1 MGMRI
6 LPTTSPFGLLHIP
19 VIAPTG
25 SGRAATSLKHCAMPF
40 IAFSER
46 VSLSSIALERP
57 FFSAA
62 ERSFA
67 FSPFRRLWLF
77 SSSSAIF
84 KRALF
89 LTPVLSFAIFL
100 DASFAAFAMPKTADA
115 VIRLSLRI
123 SCLHHNE
130 VVPVYDLVINPVAQN
145 ILYPACLEPLY
156 LIHLLG
162 RVIHNTPREFHP
174 LLVNAVYYLARLKT
188 PLNPYNPGREKR
200 PSLLKKGRLSPVTH
214 KYPAGRAG

>member
-19 VIAPTG
+19 VILPTG

-84 KRALF
+84 KRA
-89 LTPVLSFAIFL
+89 IFL
-100 DASFAAFAMPKTADA
+100 DASFAAFAMPKTSDA
-115 VIRLSLRI
+115 CIRLSLRI

-130 VVPVYDLVINPVAQN
+130 VVPVYDLVIDPVAQN
-145 ILYPACLEPLY
+145 ILYLACLEPLY
-156 LIHLLG
+156 PIHLLG
-162 RVIHNTPREFHP
+162 RIIHNT
-174 LLVNAVYYLARLKT
+174 
-188 PLNPYNPGREKR
+188 
-200 PSLLKKGRLSPVTH
+200 
-214 KYPAGRAG
+214 